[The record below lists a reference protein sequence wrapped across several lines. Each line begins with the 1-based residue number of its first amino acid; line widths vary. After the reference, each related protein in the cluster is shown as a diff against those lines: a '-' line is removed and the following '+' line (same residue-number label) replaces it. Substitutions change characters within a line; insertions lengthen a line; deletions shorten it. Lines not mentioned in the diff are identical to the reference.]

1 MKEVKNIIFDMGR
14 VLLKF
19 DPYVS
24 LDTYCDNQQDKEILY
39 KELFEGPEWI
49 MGDEGKITNGQ
60 RYELVKER
68 VPERL
73 HRALKLVVE
82 NWVMCM
88 EPVEGAQDF
97 YKLVKENG
105 FKTYVL
111 SNACNRFYGYF
122 PRFYDLNS
130 FQGVVVSSDV
140 KMIKPNPAIYEYILK
155 TYDLK
160 PEECLFI
167 DDVEANVEAAKKA
180 GIKGFL
186 FKNNYEE
193 LKESLVR
200 LPRIG
205 FPKKR
210 EPI

>member
-1 MKEVKNIIFDMGR
+1 MMKNVKNIIFDMGR

-24 LDTYCDNQQDKEILY
+24 LNTYCDNKEDMDLLY

-73 HRALKLVVE
+73 HRALKLIVE
-82 NWVMCM
+82 NWVICM
-88 EPVEGAQDF
+88 EPVEGALEF
-97 YKLVKENG
+97 YKYVKEKGYN
-105 FKTYVL
+105 TYVL
-111 SNACNRFYGYF
+111 SNACNRFYSYF
-122 PRFYDLNS
+122 PRYYDLDS
-130 FQGVVVSSDV
+130 FEGVVVSSDI
-140 KMIKPNPAIYEYILK
+140 KMIKPTPSIYEYILK
-155 TYDLK
+155 TYKLK

-167 DDVEANVEAAKKA
+167 DDVEVNVKAAEEM
-180 GIKGFL
+180 GIKGFV

-193 LKESLVR
+193 LEEVLGTSLT
-200 LPRIG
+200 
-205 FPKKR
+205 KKYDYV
-210 EPI
+210 

>member
-1 MKEVKNIIFDMGR
+1 MNNIKNIIFDMGR

-24 LDTYCDNQQDKEILY
+24 LNTYCEKKEDIELIY

-49 MGDEGKITNGQ
+49 MADEGIITNGQ

-68 VPERL
+68 LPERL
-73 HRALKLVVE
+73 HRTLKLVVE

-88 EPVEGAQDF
+88 EPVEGAQEF
-97 YKLVKENG
+97 YKLVKEKGYN
-105 FKTYVL
+105 TYVL

-130 FQGVVVSSDV
+130 FGGVVVSSDV

-155 TYDLK
+155 TYNLN
-160 PEECLFI
+160 PVECLFI
-167 DDVEANVEAAKKA
+167 DDVKANVEAAEAA
-180 GIKGFL
+180 GIKGFV
-186 FKNNYEE
+186 FKNNYHE
-193 LKESLVR
+193 LKEVLG
-200 LPRIG
+200 I
-205 FPKKR
+205 
-210 EPI
+210 

>member
-1 MKEVKNIIFDMGR
+1 MKEIKNIIFDMGR

-24 LDTYCDNQQDKEILY
+24 LNTYCENEEDKALIY
-39 KELFEGPEWI
+39 RELFEGPEWV

-82 NWVMCM
+82 NWDMCM
-88 EPVEGAQDF
+88 EPVENAQEF
-97 YKLVKENG
+97 YALVKEKG
-105 FKTYVL
+105 YHTFVL
-111 SNACNRFYGYF
+111 SNACNHFYGYF
-122 PRFYDLNS
+122 PKHYDLES
-130 FQGVVVSSDV
+130 FDGVVVSSDV

-155 TYDLK
+155 TYNLN
-160 PEECLFI
+160 PEESLFI
-167 DDVEANVEAAKKA
+167 DDVEANVEAAEEA

-186 FKNNYEE
+186 FRNNYKE
-193 LKESLVR
+193 LKDL
-200 LPRIG
+200 LNL
-205 FPKKR
+205 
-210 EPI
+210 

>member
-1 MKEVKNIIFDMGR
+1 MREIKNIIFDMGR

-24 LDTYCDNQQDKEILY
+24 LNTYCESEEDVALIY
-39 KELFEGPEWI
+39 RELFEGPEWI

-73 HRALKLVVE
+73 HRTLKLVVE

-88 EPVEGAQDF
+88 EPVDGAQAF
-97 YKLVKENG
+97 YALVKEKG
-105 FKTYVL
+105 YKTYVL

-130 FQGVVVSSDV
+130 FEGVVVSSDV
-140 KMIKPNPAIYEYILK
+140 KMIKPNAAIYEYILK
-155 TYDLK
+155 TYQLK

-167 DDVEANVEAAKKA
+167 DDVEANVEAAKAA

-186 FKNNYEE
+186 FRNNYEE
-193 LKESLVR
+193 LKEMLV
-200 LPRIG
+200 
-205 FPKKR
+205 K
-210 EPI
+210 

>member
-1 MKEVKNIIFDMGR
+1 MVKEIKNIIFDMGR

-24 LDTYCDNQQDKEILY
+24 LNAYCNSKEDIDILY

-49 MGDEGKITNGQ
+49 MADEGIITNGQ
-60 RYELVKER
+60 RYELVKKR
-68 VPERL
+68 VPDRL

-88 EPVEGAQDF
+88 EPVEGALDF
-97 YKLVKENG
+97 YAWVKEKG
-105 FKTYVL
+105 YDTYVL

-122 PRFYDLNS
+122 PKFYDLDS

-160 PEECLFI
+160 PEESLFI
-167 DDVEANVEAAKKA
+167 DDVEVNVKAAEEA

-186 FKNNYEE
+186 FQNNYGE
-193 LKESLVR
+193 L
-200 LPRIG
+200 
-205 FPKKR
+205 R
-210 EPI
+210 ELLGA

>member
-1 MKEVKNIIFDMGR
+1 MQEIKNIIFDMGR

-19 DPYVS
+19 DPQVS
-24 LDTYCDNQQDKEILY
+24 LDTYCETREDKELLY

-49 MGDEGKITNGQ
+49 MGDEGSITNGQ

-88 EPVEGAQDF
+88 EPVEGALDF
-97 YKLVKENG
+97 YQLVKEKG
-105 FKTYVL
+105 YQTFVL

-122 PRFYDLNS
+122 PRFYDLGS

-167 DDVEANVEAAKKA
+167 DDVEVNVEAAKAA
-180 GIKGFL
+180 GIKGFV
-186 FKNNYEE
+186 FRNNYEE
-193 LKESLVR
+193 LKEL
-200 LPRIG
+200 LG
-205 FPKKR
+205 M
-210 EPI
+210 